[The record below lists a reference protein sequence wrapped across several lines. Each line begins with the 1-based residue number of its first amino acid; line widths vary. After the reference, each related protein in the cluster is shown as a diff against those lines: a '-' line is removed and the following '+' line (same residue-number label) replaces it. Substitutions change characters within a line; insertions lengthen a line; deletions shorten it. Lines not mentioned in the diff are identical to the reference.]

1 MDLCLACKGECPNSI
16 DMTRLKA
23 EVLYQQGHSRR
34 MRNRFF
40 ALHYWLTGL
49 AFGPQAAFIN
59 RLLCNQWLR
68 WLLQKTLG

>member
-1 MDLCLACKGECPNSI
+1 MDLCLACKGECPNSV
-16 DMTRLKA
+16 DMKRLKA

-49 AFGPQAAFIN
+49 AFGPRI
-59 RLLCNQWLR
+59 RLKRIGVPDIFLHE
-68 WLLQKTLG
+68 LGSQS